1 VNSLSLLAMTV
12 SESAD
17 DQVVLVS
24 SAEFVLKS
32 SPVRRTLEQR
42 LIDDLRF
49 ALRNSGFHDFTTDK
63 AAGRIIV
70 GRISDAMLS
79 ARVIARVFGV
89 ASAAPAVRV
98 EGSMEAI
105 LNAVLQR
112 AVKTLTA
119 DQSFAIRC
127 HRSSQSMIS
136 TRGVEREGGS
146 QILSALAGRKIKV
159 NLNQP
164 DILISVDLSGQNAY
178 VYTTRLQGPGGLPLS
193 SQWKMLAVLDS
204 GPQSLFAAYVMMR
217 RGCLTQ
223 LLIPCSST
231 DAYFLSEHQL
241 MLARKLREF
250 VTRENYPGFIL
261 ELDKMPQASKIIR
274 RISLEFAR
282 KHRFRGVI
290 FADVAGA
297 IAVDS
302 SLTRRSQELALPIF
316 QPLIGLDEMD
326 LRKLGQLLDVEW
338 CHSGKVSIESNA
350 LVDSLDLA
358 NMITEI
364 SL

>member
-1 VNSLSLLAMTV
+1 M

-17 DQVVLVS
+17 HQVVLVS

-49 ALRNSGFHDFTTDK
+49 VLRNSGFHDFTTDK
-63 AAGRIIV
+63 VAGRIIV
-70 GRISDAMLS
+70 GRISDAMLA

-89 ASAAPAVRV
+89 AYAAPAIRV
-98 EGSMEAI
+98 EGSMDAI

-112 AVKTLTA
+112 AVKSLTV

-136 TRGVEREGGS
+136 TRAVEREGGS
-146 QILSALAGRKIKV
+146 QILTALAGKKIRV
-159 NLNQP
+159 NLDHP
-164 DILISVDLSGQNAY
+164 DILISVDLSGENAY
-178 VYTTRLQGPGGLPLS
+178 VYTTRWQGPGGLPLS
-193 SQWKMLAVLDS
+193 SDWKMLAVLDS

-223 LLIPCSST
+223 LLIPCSSSDT
-231 DAYFLSEHQL
+231 HFLSEGQL
-241 MLARKLREF
+241 MLARKIRDF

-261 ELDKMPQASKIIR
+261 ELDKMPQASTIIR
-274 RISLEFAR
+274 PISLEFAR

-302 SLTRRSQELALPIF
+302 SLIRRSQELAVPIF
-316 QPLIGLDEMD
+316 RPLIGLNEAD
-326 LRKLGQLLDVEW
+326 LKKLGQLFNVEW
-338 CHSGKVSIESNA
+338 CHSVGGRGSIQSNA
-350 LVDSLDLA
+350 SVNSLDLESI
-358 NMITEI
+358 ITEI